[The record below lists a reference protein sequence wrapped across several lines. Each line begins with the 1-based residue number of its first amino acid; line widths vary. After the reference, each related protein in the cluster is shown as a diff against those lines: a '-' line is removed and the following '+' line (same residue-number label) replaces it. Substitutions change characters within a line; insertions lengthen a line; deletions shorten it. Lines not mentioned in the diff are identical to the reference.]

1 MLSFSCRAKATL
13 STGSASKMSTKKG
26 KVLTKGAKQ
35 IKEENVSTLSFYV
48 YMALGAMGIHF
59 AVTMLLFEF
68 TVLTISLTVFSAIVY
83 IGSYQFMSYMARA
96 TYSESGQLLDPGV
109 DLNMEG
115 GIAEHVKDLI
125 ILTSGVQ
132 ILSLISNYFWLLW
145 LLVPLRGCWMLW
157 KQILA
162 PWFFA
167 QPQEQ
172 AEMTEKKMRK
182 LERKMAKRHQ

>member
-1 MLSFSCRAKATL
+1 MT
-13 STGSASKMSTKKG
+13 TKKG
-26 KVLTKGAKQ
+26 KALTKGAKQ
-35 IKEENVSTLSFYV
+35 IKEENVSTLNFYI

-59 AVTMLLFEF
+59 AVTMILFEF
-68 TVLTISLTVFSAIVY
+68 TTLTISLTVFSAIVY

-132 ILSLISNYFWLLW
+132 ILSFISNYFWLLW
-145 LLVPLRGCWMLW
+145 LLVPVRGSWMLW

-172 AEMTEKKMRK
+172 SEMNEKKMRK
-182 LERKMAKRHQ
+182 LERKMAKRYQ

>member
-1 MLSFSCRAKATL
+1 MFDVPDEEGQDTDERSEADQGGECVHPEFLHEYGLRRDRDLLCRDD
-13 STGSASKMSTKKG
+13 
-26 KVLTKGAKQ
+26 GA
-35 IKEENVSTLSFYV
+35 VRVHDVDDRSV
-48 YMALGAMGIHF
+48 
-59 AVTMLLFEF
+59 
-68 TVLTISLTVFSAIVY
+68 
-83 IGSYQFMSYMARA
+83 QFMSYMARA
-96 TYSESGQLLDPGV
+96 TYSESGQLLDSGV

-145 LLVPLRGCWMLW
+145 LLVPLRGGWMLW

-167 QPQEQ
+167 QPEEQ
-172 AEMTEKKMRK
+172 PEISEKKQRKLEKKMAR
-182 LERKMAKRHQ
+182 RH

>member
-1 MLSFSCRAKATL
+1 
-13 STGSASKMSTKKG
+13 
-26 KVLTKGAKQ
+26 
-35 IKEENVSTLSFYV
+35 
-48 YMALGAMGIHF
+48 MALGAMGIYF
-59 AVTMLLFEF
+59 AITMVLFEF
-68 TVLTISLTVFSAIVY
+68 TLLRISLTAFSAIVY
-83 IGSYQFMSYMARA
+83 VGSYQFMSYMAST

-125 ILTSGVQ
+125 ILTSGIQV
-132 ILSLISNYFWLLW
+132 LSLISNYFWLLW
-145 LLVPLRGCWMLW
+145 LLVPLRGSWMLW

-172 AEMTEKKMRK
+172 PEMSEKKMRK
-182 LERKMAKRHQ
+182 LERKMAKRH

>member
-1 MLSFSCRAKATL
+1 MT
-13 STGSASKMSTKKG
+13 TKKG

-35 IKEENVSTLSFYV
+35 IKEENVSTLSFYI
-48 YMALGAMGIHF
+48 YMALGAMGIYF
-59 AVTMLLFEF
+59 ITMMLREF
-68 TVLTISLTVFSAIVY
+68 NALTISLMAFSAIIY

-115 GIAEHVKDLI
+115 GIAEHFKDLI

-145 LLVPLRGCWMLW
+145 LLVPLRGSWVLW

-172 AEMTEKKMRK
+172 SEMNEKKMRK
-182 LERKMAKRHQ
+182 LERKMAKRYQ

>member
-1 MLSFSCRAKATL
+1 MT
-13 STGSASKMSTKKG
+13 TKKG

-35 IKEENVSTLSFYV
+35 IKEENDSTLSFYTN
-48 YMALGAMGIHF
+48 MALGAMGIYF
-59 AVTMLLFEF
+59 AVTMVMFEL
-68 TVLTISLTVFSAIVY
+68 TTLTITIMAFSTIVY

-96 TYSESGQLLDPGV
+96 TYSESGQLLDSGV

-125 ILTSGVQ
+125 ILTSGIQ
-132 ILSLISNYFWLLW
+132 ILSLTSNYFWLLW
-145 LLVPLRGCWMLW
+145 ILVPLRGSWMLW

-172 AEMTEKKMRK
+172 PEISEKKQRKLEKKMAR
-182 LERKMAKRHQ
+182 RH

>member
-1 MLSFSCRAKATL
+1 MTI
-13 STGSASKMSTKKG
+13 KKG
-26 KVLTKGAKQ
+26 KAQTKGAKQ
-35 IKEENVSTLSFYV
+35 IKEDNISTLSFYI
-48 YMALGAMGIHF
+48 YMALGTMGIYF
-59 AVTMLLFEF
+59 AVIMVLFEF
-68 TVLTISLTVFSAIVY
+68 TTLTISLTTFSAIVY
-83 IGSYQFMSYMARA
+83 IGSYQFMSYMARS

-145 LLVPLRGCWMLW
+145 LLVPMRGSWILW
-157 KQILA
+157 KQIWA

-172 AEMTEKKMRK
+172 SEMSDKKMRK
-182 LERKMAKRHQ
+182 LERKMAKRYQ

>member
-1 MLSFSCRAKATL
+1 MT
-13 STGSASKMSTKKG
+13 TKKG
-26 KVLTKGAKQ
+26 KALTKGAKQ
-35 IKEENVSTLSFYV
+35 IRDENVSTLNFYT
-48 YMALGAMGIHF
+48 YMVFGAMVIHN
-59 AVTMLLFEF
+59 AMTMMLFEF
-68 TVLTISLTVFSAIVY
+68 TVLTISLTAFSAIVY

-96 TYSESGQLLDPGV
+96 TYSESGQLMDPGV

-145 LLVPLRGCWMLW
+145 LLVPLRGGWMLW

-172 AEMTEKKMRK
+172 SEMSEKKMRK
-182 LERKMAKRHQ
+182 LERKMAKRH